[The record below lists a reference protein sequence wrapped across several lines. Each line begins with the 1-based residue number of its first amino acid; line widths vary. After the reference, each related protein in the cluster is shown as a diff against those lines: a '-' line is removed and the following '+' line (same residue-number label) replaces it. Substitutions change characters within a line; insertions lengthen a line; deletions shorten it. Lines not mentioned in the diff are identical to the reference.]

1 MEAAVHGAHASWTHA
16 HTRARQP
23 PALQG
28 ARLPRTR
35 EQRPGSPPKATPAS
49 LPQGSSG
56 FQPPPR
62 SGPALGPGHSLRGL
76 DTRTCADGSPAP
88 GPGSLVTQGGAR
100 PAPPATYL
108 PRSRQSRRACAS
120 GSRPY
125 SPRAAAA
132 TCPAAR
138 VRRGAGRAEGRRAR
152 GAGPAP
158 AAAARGAFGGRAP
171 RRGGDRARRA
181 PSSLCPGGWARRRSP
196 SSRAPPALRSFV
208 RRARR
213 RSWGSLPAPG
223 PRSALPASCSG
234 RETRGGAGG
243 AGTGGGNAR
252 GLLGGGAAGERNPG
266 VLPGGGAQGTPPAS
280 SIPGA
285 ARKRVTANEIS
296 PGAAWRRS
304 AANATGELNP
314 GGLPGEAGTGQSL
327 PAAPTGAELRAS
339 PRES

>member
-76 DTRTCADGSPAP
+76 DTGTCADGSPAP

-152 GAGPAP
+152 GAGRGSSPGCSRARSLWGPSTAQGRGPRPPRPLLAVSRRLGSPPLPLLPGAP
-158 AAAARGAFGGRAP
+158 RVALLRPPRPPEKLGLPPRAGTTERAPRQLQRAGDTRRRRRSRNGRRQRARAARRGRGGRAQ
-171 RRGGDRARRA
+171 
-181 PSSLCPGGWARRRSP
+181 
-196 SSRAPPALRSFV
+196 SR
-208 RRARR
+208 
-213 RSWGSLPAPG
+213 
-223 PRSALPASCSG
+223 
-234 RETRGGAGG
+234 
-243 AGTGGGNAR
+243 
-252 GLLGGGAAGERNPG
+252 
-266 VLPGGGAQGTPPAS
+266 
-280 SIPGA
+280 
-285 ARKRVTANEIS
+285 
-296 PGAAWRRS
+296 GAAWRRS
-304 AANATGELNP
+304 AGNATGELNP
-314 GGLPGEAGTGQSL
+314 GGCPEEGHCERDQPGGGLEKERGKCHRRAQSRG
-327 PAAPTGAELRAS
+327 AAWRSGHGPKP
-339 PRES
+339 PRCTHRS